1 MLVEKLNINERVNSD
16 KIVPAYTE
24 NGYKKM
30 PIPKE
35 LYEIIKL
42 ARDRNHDHFYQ
53 GMNCVLDKI
62 IPCSVHIYLQFLSCR
77 AKPQKNCI

>member
-30 PIPKE
+30 LVPKE

-62 IPCSVHIYLQFLSCR
+62 IPCNVSTYLSSISLM
-77 AKPQKNCI
+77 